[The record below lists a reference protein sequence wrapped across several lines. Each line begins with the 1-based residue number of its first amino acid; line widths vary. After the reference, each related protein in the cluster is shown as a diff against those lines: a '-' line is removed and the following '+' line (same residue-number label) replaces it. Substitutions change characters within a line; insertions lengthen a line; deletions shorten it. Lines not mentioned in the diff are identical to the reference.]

1 MSSRKTAKEATLA
14 TPQDA
19 LQRPLL
25 TEVES
30 SRPSAITGSDI
41 MAAWLGVLLINAAV
55 MIAIFFR

>member
-1 MSSRKTAKEATLA
+1 MPRY
-14 TPQDA
+14 A
-19 LQRPLL
+19 LQRRLL

-30 SRPSAITGSDI
+30 SRPSAITASDI